1 LNFFAAIWEDKMSKN
16 FKILLSGS
24 ASIALLASQNALAQT
39 TATTDEEP
47 KSSGLEEIV
56 VTATRSGETNLQE
69 TPIAVTSISG
79 RDLATRNIENL
90 QDVASFV
97 PSLSIGNRPGSGSAF
112 GAISLR
118 GMGVDAQDSSQA
130 VGTYI
135 DDVFYAS
142 NFGNILGLMDVER
155 IEVLRG
161 PQGTLFGRNTIA
173 GAIQYVTKA
182 PGKDFGGFAKA
193 SFGNQ
198 GRKEG
203 SAALNIPI
211 GDTLAVRFAGQYN
224 TIDGFVR
231 DDLNNIDRGASDSKA
246 ARFRLRWTPSDRL
259 QVDLKAEYGETK
271 TNGRAVLLTGFNNNA
286 QFIALANA
294 FRDAFAPPLPNF
306 GFTNAN
312 VSPNRNPGDFSNSGF
327 GSLDNSKSDTTII
340 QGTLAY
346 DISDNLKIKSITSYS
361 KTDSLINTDFDATP
375 QNLLAVQT
383 ENHNKA
389 ITQELQLIGSGADG
403 RLNYTLGGFLFDS
416 DVRARQPIGIG
427 FFPVDTSVGFSV
439 YDIKSYAGYGQASFD
454 ITDQLTVAAGLRY
467 TSDSITAGVVGA
479 FLLPPGGAPIPQT
492 FASEKAKYKDW
503 SPYFGINFKATDDIF
518 LFAKASKGFRAGGF
532 TVDRNFVTDPE
543 AGNRLAVPF
552 RPETAWTYEI
562 GARIETLDGRLR
574 FNPTIFQTDW
584 KDIQFLEPGTVPN
597 IFTSNA
603 GDARIRGLELET
615 QFAVTDNFVLSGSM
629 SYLDAKYTRLDNNI
643 RVVFPNGFI
652 TNPGFVAGTSPVPII
667 PVGAPLI
674 RNYINFDTPLSRA
687 PEFKYTLGARYT
699 AELSNGGEIVAN
711 ADYAWTAKQKTLSE
725 DIAPIA
731 PAYGLLNARL
741 QYNAPN
747 KTWGVAVFGSNLT
760 NEFYTVNETAFDTGF
775 TVGMRL
781 EDPGRP
787 RTYGV
792 ELSFN
797 F

>member
-1 LNFFAAIWEDKMSKN
+1 MSKN
-16 FKILLSGS
+16 VNILFSSS
-24 ASIALLASQNALAQT
+24 AAIALLVSQNAFAQAAEE
-39 TATTDEEP
+39 TAN
-47 KSSGLEEIV
+47 SGLDEII
-56 VTATRSGETNLQE
+56 VTATRSGETDLQE

-79 RDLATRNIENL
+79 ADLTRRNIGNL

-97 PSLSIGNRPGSGSAF
+97 PSLSIGNRPGSGSGF

-142 NFGNILGLMDVER
+142 SFGNILGLMDVER

-182 PGKDFGGFAKA
+182 PGIDFGGYAKA

-224 TIDGFVR
+224 TIDGYVR
-231 DDLNNIDRGASDSKA
+231 DDLNNIDRGASDSKS
-246 ARFRLRWTPSDRL
+246 ARLRVRWTPNDRL
-259 QVDLKAEYGETK
+259 QVDLKAEYAETK
-271 TNGRAVLLTGFNNNA
+271 TNGRAVLLTGFNNKA

-294 FRDAFAPPLPNF
+294 FRDAFAPTVPTF

-327 GSLDNSKSDTTII
+327 GASDNSKSDTTII

-361 KTDSLINTDFDATP
+361 KTNSLINVDFDATP
-375 QNLLAVQT
+375 QPLLAVQN

-389 ITQELQLIGSGADG
+389 ITQEIQLIGSGADG

-427 FFPVDTSVGFSV
+427 FFPLDTSVGFSV
-439 YDIKSYAGYGQASFD
+439 YDIKSYAAYGQASFD
-454 ITDQLTVAAGLRY
+454 ITDQLTLAAGLRY
-467 TSDSITAGVVGA
+467 TSDSITASVVGA

-492 FASEKAKYKDW
+492 FKSETAKYNDW

-543 AGNRLAVPF
+543 AGFRLAVPF

-562 GARIETLDGRLR
+562 GARIEAVDGRLR

-584 KDIQFLEPGTVPN
+584 KSIQFLQPGTVPN

-603 GDARIRGLELET
+603 GDARIRGIELET
-615 QFAVTDNFVLSGSM
+615 QFAVTKNFVLSGSL
-629 SYLDAKYTRLDNNI
+629 SHLDAKYTRLDNNI
-643 RVVFPNGFI
+643 RVIFPNGFI
-652 TNPGFVAGTSPVPII
+652 TNPGFVAGTSPAPII
-667 PVGAPLI
+667 PVGAPII
-674 RNYINFDTPLSRA
+674 RNYINLDTPLSRA
-687 PEFKYTLGARYT
+687 PKFKYTLGARYT
-699 AELSNGGEIVAN
+699 AELGNGGEVVVN
-711 ADYAWTAKQKTLSE
+711 GDYAWTDRQKSLAES
-725 DIAPIA
+725 IAPLL
-731 PAYGLLNARL
+731 PSYGLLNGRI
-741 QYNAPN
+741 QYNSPS
-747 KTWGVAVFGSNLT
+747 KLWSVAVFGNNIT
-760 NEFYTVNETAFDTGF
+760 NKFYTVNETAFDLGL

-787 RTYGV
+787 RSFGV
-792 ELSFN
+792 ELSVN